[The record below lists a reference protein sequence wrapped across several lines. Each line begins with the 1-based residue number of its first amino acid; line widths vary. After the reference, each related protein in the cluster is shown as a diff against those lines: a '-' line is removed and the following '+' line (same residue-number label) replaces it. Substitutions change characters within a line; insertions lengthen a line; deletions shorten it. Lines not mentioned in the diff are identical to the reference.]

1 MKFTYYL
8 RGAAAMLVLVSTMPN
23 CSNAQ
28 PSNQNS
34 TQMDAVL
41 NAKPSKSN
49 QISTQMDSVSYA
61 LGVLFATNMKSE
73 GMNEI
78 NSEALAS
85 GFSAVMN
92 DNATISAE
100 EADALVRTAMEAVKE
115 KASQADRAEGESFLA
130 ENAKKKGIFVTETGL
145 QYQHDTEGTGENPG
159 PTDKVTVHYQ
169 GTLLDGTEFDSSYK
183 RGEPISFPLNGVIPG
198 WTEGLQ
204 LMKVG
209 GKTTFYIP
217 QDLAYGARP
226 NPGGP
231 IPPYAALIF
240 VVELLGIEAAE

>member
-8 RGAAAMLVLVSTMPN
+8 RAAVAILVLVSTMPS
-23 CSNAQ
+23 CSQAQ
-28 PSNQNS
+28 PSQTQKLS
-34 TQMDAVL
+34 TE
-41 NAKPSKSN
+41 
-49 QISTQMDSVSYA
+49 MDSVSYA

-73 GMNEI
+73 GMIDI
-78 NSEALAS
+78 NSEQLAS

-92 DNATISAE
+92 NTATLE
-100 EADALVRTAMEAVKE
+100 PADADNIVREAMAAVKD
-115 KASQADRAEGESFLA
+115 KVSAAAKAEGEEFLA
-130 ENAKKKGIFVTETGL
+130 ENAKKDGISVTESGL
-145 QYQHDTEGTGENPG
+145 QYHHDTEGTGKSPDEN
-159 PTDKVTVHYQ
+159 DKVTVHYK

-217 QDLAYGARP
+217 QELAYGERP

-231 IPPYAALIF
+231 IPPFAALIF
-240 VVELLGIEAAE
+240 EVELLEVETVATVVE

>member
-1 MKFTYYL
+1 
-8 RGAAAMLVLVSTMPN
+8 
-23 CSNAQ
+23 
-28 PSNQNS
+28 
-34 TQMDAVL
+34 
-41 NAKPSKSN
+41 
-49 QISTQMDSVSYA
+49 MDSVSYA

-92 DNATISAE
+92 DNATIGAE

-115 KASQADRAEGESFLA
+115 KASQAARAEGESFLA
-130 ENAKKKGIFVTETGL
+130 ENAKKKGINVTETGL

-159 PTDKVTVHYQ
+159 PTDKVTVHYK

-240 VVELLGIEAAE
+240 EVELLGIEKAAE

>member
-8 RGAAAMLVLVSTMPN
+8 RGAVAMLVLVSTMPN

-28 PSNQNS
+28 
-34 TQMDAVL
+34 
-41 NAKPSKSN
+41 PSKSN

-92 DNATISAE
+92 DNATIGAE

-130 ENAKKKGIFVTETGL
+130 ENAKKKGINVTETGL

-159 PTDKVTVHYQ
+159 PTDKVTVHYK

-209 GKTTFYIP
+209 GTTTFYIP

>member
-1 MKFTYYL
+1 
-8 RGAAAMLVLVSTMPN
+8 
-23 CSNAQ
+23 
-28 PSNQNS
+28 
-34 TQMDAVL
+34 
-41 NAKPSKSN
+41 
-49 QISTQMDSVSYA
+49 
-61 LGVLFATNMKSE
+61 
-73 GMNEI
+73 
-78 NSEALAS
+78 
-85 GFSAVMN
+85 MN
-92 DNATISAE
+92 DNATIGAE

-130 ENAKKKGIFVTETGL
+130 ENAKKKGINVTETGL

-159 PTDKVTVHYQ
+159 PTDKVTVHYK

-240 VVELLGIEAAE
+240 EVELLGIEAAE

>member
-8 RGAAAMLVLVSTMPN
+8 RAAVAMLVLVSTMPS
-23 CSNAQ
+23 CSQAQ
-28 PSNQNS
+28 PSQ
-34 TQMDAVL
+34 T
-41 NAKPSKSN
+41 SKL
-49 QISTQMDSVSYA
+49 STQMDSVSYA

-73 GMNEI
+73 GMTEI
-78 NSEALAS
+78 SSEALAC
-85 GFSAVMN
+85 GFTAVMN
-92 DNATISAE
+92 DNATIDPT
-100 EADALVRTAMEAVKE
+100 EADAIVREAMTAAKE
-115 KASQADRAEGESFLA
+115 KASAVDKAEGENFLA
-130 ENAKKKGIFVTETGL
+130 ENAKKDGISVTESGL
-145 QYQHDTEGTGENPG
+145 QYHHETEGTGKSPNAS
-159 PTDKVTVHYQ
+159 DKVTVHYK

-231 IPPYAALIF
+231 IPPFAALIF
-240 VVELLGIEAAE
+240 EVELIEIESAE

>member
-8 RGAAAMLVLVSTMPN
+8 RGAVAMLVLVSTMPS
-23 CSNAQ
+23 CSKVQ
-28 PSNQNS
+28 TSH
-34 TQMDAVL
+34 TT
-41 NAKPSKSN
+41 K
-49 QISTQMDSVSYA
+49 ISTQMDSVSYA

-78 NSEALAS
+78 NSDALAS
-85 GFSAVMN
+85 GFTAVMN
-92 DNATISAE
+92 DTATMEAS
-100 EADALVRTAMEAVKE
+100 EADALVRTAMTAVKE
-115 KASQADRAEGESFLA
+115 EADKAVKVEGEAFLA
-130 ENAKKKGIFVTETGL
+130 ENAKKDGINVTGTGL
-145 QYQHDTEGTGENPG
+145 QYHHDTEGTGNNPG
-159 PTDKVTVHYQ
+159 PTDKVTVHYK
-169 GTLLDGTEFDSSYK
+169 GTLLDGTEFDSSHK

-217 QDLAYGARP
+217 QELAYGARP

-240 VVELLGIEAAE
+240 EVELLGVESDE

>member
-8 RGAAAMLVLVSTMPN
+8 RAAVAMLVLVSTMPS
-23 CSNAQ
+23 CSQAQ
-28 PSNQNS
+28 PSQ
-34 TQMDAVL
+34 T
-41 NAKPSKSN
+41 SKL
-49 QISTQMDSVSYA
+49 STQMDSVSYA

-73 GMNEI
+73 GMTEI
-78 NSEALAS
+78 SSEALAS
-85 GFSAVMN
+85 GFTAVMN
-92 DNATISAE
+92 DNATIDPT
-100 EADALVRTAMEAVKE
+100 EADAIVREAMTAAKE
-115 KASQADRAEGESFLA
+115 KASAVDKAEGENFLA
-130 ENAKKKGIFVTETGL
+130 ENAKKDGISVTESGL
-145 QYQHDTEGTGENPG
+145 QYHHETEGTGESPNAS
-159 PTDKVTVHYQ
+159 DKVTVHYK

-231 IPPYAALIF
+231 IPPFAALIF
-240 VVELLGIEAAE
+240 EVELIEIESAE

>member
-1 MKFTYYL
+1 
-8 RGAAAMLVLVSTMPN
+8 
-23 CSNAQ
+23 
-28 PSNQNS
+28 
-34 TQMDAVL
+34 
-41 NAKPSKSN
+41 
-49 QISTQMDSVSYA
+49 MDSVSYA

-92 DNATISAE
+92 DNATIGAE

-130 ENAKKKGIFVTETGL
+130 ENAKKKGINVTETGL

-159 PTDKVTVHYQ
+159 PTDKVTVHYK

-240 VVELLGIEAAE
+240 EVELLGIEAAE

>member
-8 RGAAAMLVLVSTMPN
+8 RGAVAMLVLVSTMPN

-28 PSNQNS
+28 HSN
-34 TQMDAVL
+34 
-41 NAKPSKSN
+41 SN

-85 GFSAVMN
+85 GFAAVMN
-92 DNATISAE
+92 DNATIGAE

-130 ENAKKKGIFVTETGL
+130 ENAKKKGINVTETGL

-159 PTDKVTVHYQ
+159 PTDKVTVHYK